1 MVTFSGEAA
10 KYATKFVNS
19 TNCHVFLTGKAGTGK
34 TTFLKYITEN
44 SHKNTIVAAPTGI
57 AAINAG
63 GVTLHSLFQLPFGTF
78 LPSNNINFNQEISIQ
93 ITTPDT
99 LFKDRQMNKVK
110 RNMLQELELLI
121 IDEVS
126 MLRADLLDA
135 IDLILQS
142 IRRNRRPFG
151 GVQILF
157 IGDLWQLPPVVKD
170 AEWNY
175 LKQFYSSIFFFE
187 ARALKKNKPLFIELE
202 KIYRQSDMQFINLL
216 NNLRNSEVT
225 PADIETLNRYYKP
238 EFAQKEGDG
247 YIQLVTHNYQ
257 ADNLN
262 KDALQNIPD
271 KTFFFDAEINGDF
284 KENQFPVDHTLELK
298 KGAQVMFIK
307 NDYSGEGRYF
317 NGKIGVVSDISDS
330 FIEVEF
336 NDDTPSTE
344 VDLYEWENKRYTLNK
359 ETNLIEEKIL
369 GTFMH
374 YPLKLAWA
382 ITVHKSQ
389 GLTFERAIIDV
400 SKAFAPG
407 QVYVAL
413 SRLVSLQGLVL
424 TARIPTTGL
433 KPDKS
438 LTDFADKKPNNQTLN
453 TTFTTE
459 SHQFISNY
467 IVMAF
472 DFKVMINKIGY
483 HVESYNKDENR
494 SAKQQYLTWA
504 KEIHNDI
511 IKLKEVSDKF
521 MKQLKSILESKN
533 PDYKTI
539 LYTRLI
545 AAKEYFEPLLKEFSD
560 RIFKH
565 MKVLKHEK
573 KIKKYL
579 TELQDIELLFFRQ
592 LQIIYKAEALVK
604 ASIEDKIL
612 SKKDLN
618 KSLFATRNQML
629 DNNKTVI
636 KRKKIKSIKEKKEPK
651 INTRELSYNL
661 YKQGKSIKEIA
672 SERDFVITTIESHL
686 AGYVAQGEIKATEF
700 ISEEKL
706 ATISKA
712 ITNTKSTQLGDLMNN
727 LGNAF
732 TYSELRIGV
741 AHYLSKNPK
750 KEEEKNIEP

>member
-1 MVTFSGEAA
+1 MITFSGEAA

-34 TTFLKYITEN
+34 TTFLKYITDN

-78 LPSNNINFNQEISIQ
+78 LPSDNINFRNDISIQ
-93 ITTPDT
+93 LTTPQS

-142 IRRNRRPFG
+142 IRKNRRPFG

-170 AEWNY
+170 AEWTY

-187 ARALKKNKPLFIELE
+187 ALALKNNKPLFIELE

-216 NNLRNSEVT
+216 NNLRNSEIT
-225 PADIETLNRYYKP
+225 QSDIVTLNRYHKP
-238 EFAQKEGDG
+238 GFTQKEGDG

-262 KDALQNIPD
+262 RDALANLPG
-271 KTFFFDAEINGDF
+271 KTFYFDAEIIGDF
-284 KENQFPVDHTLELK
+284 KEHQFPVDYILELK

-317 NGKIGVVSDISDS
+317 NGKIGVVSDISDT

-336 NDDTPSTE
+336 NDDTPSTH
-344 VDLYEWENKRYTLNK
+344 VDMYEWENKRYTLNK

-424 TARIPTTGL
+424 TAPIPTTGL
-433 KPDKS
+433 EPDKS
-438 LTDFADKKPNNQTLN
+438 LTNFADNKPSNQTLN
-453 TTFTTE
+453 NTFTKE

-472 DFKVMINKIGY
+472 DLRAMTNKIGY
-483 HVESYNKDENR
+483 HVDSYNKDENR
-494 SAKQQYLTWA
+494 SAKQQYLSWA
-504 KEIHNDI
+504 KEIHSDI

-521 MKQLKSILESKN
+521 MKQLKSILESGKS
-533 PDYKTI
+533 DYKTT
-539 LYTRLI
+539 LHTRLI
-545 AAKEYFEPLLKEFSD
+545 AAKNYFEPLLKGFSE
-560 RIFKH
+560 RIFNH

-579 TELQDIELLFFRQ
+579 TELQDVELLFFRQ

-604 ASIEDKIL
+604 ASIEDKEL
-612 SKKDLN
+612 LRKDLN
-618 KSLFATRNQML
+618 NSLYNSRDEML
-629 DNNKTVI
+629 NDNKTVI
-636 KRKKIKSIKEKKEPK
+636 KRKKTKSIKEKKEPK
-651 INTRELSYNL
+651 INTREVSFDL
-661 YKQGKSIKEIA
+661 YKQGKNIKEIA
-672 SERDFVITTIESHL
+672 IERGFVTTTIESHL
-686 AGYVAQGEIKATEF
+686 AGYVAQGVIKATEF
-700 ISEEKL
+700 VSAEKL

-712 ITNTKSTQLGDLMNN
+712 ISNTKSTQLGDLMNN
-727 LGNAF
+727 LGKGF
-732 TYSELRIGV
+732 TYSELRFGV
-741 AHYLSKNPK
+741 AHYLSKTNYT
-750 KEEEKNIEP
+750 EKSKL

>member
-34 TTFLKYITEN
+34 TTFLKYITDN

-78 LPSNNINFNQEISIQ
+78 LPSNNINFSQGISIQ
-93 ITTPDT
+93 ITTPQL
-99 LFKDRQMNKVK
+99 LFENRQMNKVK

-170 AEWNY
+170 AEWTY
-175 LKQFYSSIFFFE
+175 LRQFYASIFFFE
-187 ARALKKNKPLFIELE
+187 ALALKDNKPLFIELE

-225 PADIETLNRYYKP
+225 QSDIETLNRYHKP
-238 EFAQKEGDG
+238 KFTQKEGDG

-262 KDALQNIPD
+262 RDALTNLPG
-271 KTFFFDAEINGDF
+271 KTFYFDAEIVGDF
-284 KENQFPVDHTLELK
+284 KENQFPVDFTLELK

-317 NGKIGVVSDISDS
+317 NGKIGVVSDISDT

-336 NDDTPSTE
+336 NDDTPSTQ
-344 VDLYEWENKRYTLNK
+344 VDMYEWENKRYTLNK

-424 TARIPTTGL
+424 TAPIPTTGL
-433 KPDKS
+433 EPDKS
-438 LTDFADKKPNNQTLN
+438 LTTFAKEKPSNQILNN
-453 TTFTTE
+453 TFVKE
-459 SHQFISNY
+459 SHRFISDY
-467 IVMAF
+467 IVNAF
-472 DFKVMINKIGY
+472 DLKTMINKISY
-483 HVESYNKDENR
+483 HVDSYNKDENR
-494 SAKQQYLTWA
+494 SAKQQYLSWA

-521 MKQLKSILESKN
+521 MKQLSSILQSGK
-533 PDYKTI
+533 PDYKTT
-539 LYTRLI
+539 LHVRLI
-545 AAKEYFEPLLKEFSD
+545 AAKEYFEPLLKEFSE

-573 KIKKYL
+573 KIKKYI
-579 TELQDIELLFFRQ
+579 TELQDVELLFFRQ

-604 ASIEDKIL
+604 ASIEKKIL
-612 SKKDLN
+612 SKDDIN
-618 KSLFATRNQML
+618 KSFYHTRDKML
-629 DNNKTVI
+629 DDNKSVV
-636 KRKKIKSIKEKKEPK
+636 KRKKQKSIKEKKEPK
-651 INTRELSYNL
+651 INTREISYNL
-661 YKQGKSIKEIA
+661 YKEGKSIKEIA
-672 SERDFVITTIESHL
+672 KERDFVTSTIESHL
-686 AGYVAQGEIKATEF
+686 AGYVAQGLIKATEF

-706 ATISKA
+706 TAISKA
-712 ITNTKSTQLGDLMNN
+712 IVNAKTTQLNELMSNIGD
-727 LGNAF
+727 GF
-732 TYSELRIGV
+732 TYSELKIGV
-741 AHYLSKNPK
+741 AHYLSQNPQ
-750 KEEEKNIEP
+750 KEVE